1 MAPWQAFHLP
11 RDKAH
16 VAWNNR
22 IDPAVE
28 VNPGAV
34 VTFEVNNASGGQ
46 LDRHST
52 REDVAQLDFSR
63 INPVTGP
70 VFVKGAEP
78 GDALVLDILAVDVE
92 AWGWTANI
100 PGFGLLADQFK
111 EPHLRISPVTGAYAE
126 LLPGLRIPAS
136 PFIGTIGVAP
146 AAAGDHSVVPP
157 RPVGGN
163 MDVRHVTPGARLV
176 LPVDVP
182 GALLSLG
189 DTHAAQGDGEVCG
202 TAIEASS
209 VVTLRVG
216 IAKGEA
222 PRFPVLHTHP
232 RSARSGRAVAT
243 TGIGPDLFQAAR
255 DAVSSMIDHLGKVV
269 GLDPV
274 DAYLLCSV
282 AADLKISEIVDQ
294 PNWVVSLHLER
305 DILGGGIV

>member
-1 MAPWQAFHLP
+1 MAPWQAFHLT

-16 VAWNNR
+16 LAWNNR

-34 VTFEVNNASGGQ
+34 VVLEVNNASGGQ

-52 REDVAQLDFSR
+52 VEDVAQLDFSR

-70 VFVKGAEP
+70 VFVKGAEA
-78 GDALVLDILAVDVE
+78 GDALVLDILAVDVD

-100 PGFGLLADQFK
+100 PGFGLLADQFQ
-111 EPHLRISPVTGAYAE
+111 EPHLRISRVTGTYAE
-126 LLPGLRIPAS
+126 LLPGLRIPTS

-176 LPVDVP
+176 LPVEVP

-202 TAIEASS
+202 TAVEISS
-209 VVTLRVG
+209 VVTFRVG
-216 IAKGEA
+216 LAKGEA

-232 RSARSGRAVAT
+232 RSARFGRAVAT

-255 DAVSSMIDHLGKVV
+255 DAVSSMIEHLGQSV

-282 AADLKISEIVDQ
+282 AADLRISEIVDQ
-294 PNWVVSLHLER
+294 PHWVVSLHLER
-305 DILGGGIV
+305 DILQGGMV